1 MLTYRP
7 AAEQDFEFLWDLHR
21 IELRPH
27 IESTHTGSTWQW
39 DESGQ
44 RRVLRAVFDA
54 GCTQIILKDGIPAGA
69 LQVAP
74 ERTRLVL
81 AFIAIAGV
89 FQGRGLG
96 TLVMQ
101 HLQEHARH
109 LSLPIELQVVKSNP
123 AVDFYQ
129 RLGFEITRETT
140 LLYCMRWEPENW
152 YSRVNGLE
160 PVGYDANLT

>member
-7 AAEQDFEFLWDLHR
+7 AEEQDFEFLWDLHR

-27 IESTHTGSTWQW
+27 IESTHTGSNWQW

-44 RRVLRAVFDA
+44 RRVLRAVFNA
-54 GCTQIILKDGIPAGA
+54 GCTQIILQDSLPVGA
-69 LQVAP
+69 LQVSK

-81 AFIAIAGV
+81 VFIAIARP
-89 FQGRGLG
+89 FQGGRLG
-96 TLVMQ
+96 TAVMY

-109 LSLPIELQVVKSNP
+109 LALPVELQVVKSNP
-123 AVDFYQ
+123 AVQFYQ
-129 RLGFEITRETT
+129 RLGFEIFRETT

-152 YSRVNGLE
+152 YSRENGLE
-160 PVGYDANLT
+160 LVGYSTDLT